1 MPRRKRITGKELIRA
16 LKKAGFAVIRT
27 QGSHHRLRHA
37 DGRVT
42 TVPVH
47 SGENIGPGLLGQILR
62 DCDLSHDQLEK
73 LL

>member
-27 QGSHHRLRHA
+27 QGSHHRLRHT

-47 SGENIGPGLLGQILR
+47 AGETIGPGLLGQILR
-62 DCDLSHDQLEK
+62 DCDLTHEQLEA

>member
-1 MPRRKRITGKELIRA
+1 MARRKRVTGKELIRA
-16 LKKAGFAVIRT
+16 LAKAGFAVVRT
-27 QGSHHRLRHA
+27 QGSHHRLRHP

-47 SGENIGPGLLGQILR
+47 AGETIGPGLLAQILR
-62 DCDLSHDQLEK
+62 DCDLTHEQLEA